1 MLVRY
6 PTMASPIHHMT
17 CLRYYRDGRHW
28 DKERVDSPTWIDVEA
43 AVRRMENYC
52 FPVVQLNTTDDDE
65 SESIFNIV
73 GGAGRW
79 ALFHMMGEWQ
89 YTDPVYDGEIDE
101 EWLWASDQ
109 GYCCETNNVLTDV
122 EKVLRV
128 VRKYYDTG
136 SYGGL
141 DDVK

>member
-1 MLVRY
+1 
-6 PTMASPIHHMT
+6 MASPIHQMT

-28 DKERVDSPTWIDVEA
+28 DKERVDSPAWTDVEA

-79 ALFHMMGEWQ
+79 ALFHTM
-89 YTDPVYDGEIDE
+89 
-101 EWLWASDQ
+101 
-109 GYCCETNNVLTDV
+109 
-122 EKVLRV
+122 
-128 VRKYYDTG
+128 
-136 SYGGL
+136 
-141 DDVK
+141 